1 METVDTW
8 RILLDSSRVFCA
20 RVGSERCHTV
30 LIRICEKGFKI
41 LDLRIFLFF
50 WWGGGCLNTNIK
62 K

>member
-50 WWGGGCLNTNIK
+50 WWGGGV
-62 K
+62 